1 MSHREPIFN
10 LPVAIVLLVCVFA
23 GVHVVREFVLT
34 QEQDVE
40 LLVLFA
46 FIPARY
52 DQTLLAGGA
61 VPGGYAADLWSF
73 VTYSFIHADLTHLL
87 INSIWLLPFGTALA
101 RRFGTLRFLGFFALT
116 SAAGALVHLATHP
129 GSLVPVI
136 GASAAISGCMAA
148 AMRFVFQ
155 TGGPLGLF
163 RQNDRAAYCVPA
175 VSLRAALRDP
185 RILAFLG
192 VWFGLNLLFGLGS
205 FSMTGDQNSVAWEAH
220 IGGFLAGLV
229 AFPVFDPAPHP
240 LKSEN

>member
-1 MSHREPIFN
+1 MPA
-10 LPVAIVLLVCVFA
+10 VIVLLICAFA
-23 GVHVVREFVLT
+23 AVHLVREFVMT
-34 QEQDVE
+34 QEQDIE
-40 LLVLFA
+40 FLVLFA

-52 DQTLLAGGA
+52 ESTLLAGGT
-61 VPGGYAADLWSF
+61 VPGGYAADLWSL
-73 VTYSFIHADLTHLL
+73 VTYSFIHADFTHLF
-87 INSIWLLPFGTALA
+87 INSIWLLPFGAALA
-101 RRFGTLRFLGFFALT
+101 RRFGTMRFLGFFALT

-155 TGGPLGLF
+155 AGGPLGLF
-163 RQNDRAAYCVPA
+163 RQNDRAAYQVPA

-192 VWFGLNLLFGLGS
+192 VWFGLNLLLGLGS
-205 FSMTGDQNSVAWEAH
+205 LSMTGDQQVVAWEAH

-229 AFPVFDPAPHP
+229 AFPAFDPAPRP
-240 LKSEN
+240 LKSER

>member
-1 MSHREPIFN
+1 MRNREPIFN
-10 LPVAIVLLVCVFA
+10 VPAVIVLLICAFA
-23 GVHVVREFVLT
+23 AVHLVREFVMT
-34 QEQDVE
+34 QEQDIE
-40 LLVLFA
+40 FLVLFA

-52 DQTLLAGGA
+52 ESTLLAGGT
-61 VPGGYAADLWSF
+61 VPGGYAADLWSL
-73 VTYSFIHADLTHLL
+73 VTYSFIHADFTHLF
-87 INSIWLLPFGTALA
+87 INSIWLLPFGAALA
-101 RRFGTLRFLGFFALT
+101 RRFGTMRFLGFFALT

-155 TGGPLGLF
+155 AGGPLGLF
-163 RQNDRAAYCVPA
+163 RQNDRAAYQVPA

-192 VWFGLNLLFGLGS
+192 VWFGLNLLLGLGS
-205 FSMTGDQNSVAWEAH
+205 LSMTGDQQVVAWEAH

-229 AFPVFDPAPHP
+229 AFPAFDPAPRP
-240 LKSEN
+240 LKSER